1 MIVCRQAC
9 DHGKNRMTPET
20 PDAMTQ
26 NTDALHATPRHDW
39 SARARSTAMDALRYT
54 QFVGVMKR
62 ALQVAAFAVISA
74 VLAYFF
80 VARQPAKVSMG
91 YERLGHLQN
100 DLTMVKP
107 RLTGQDGE
115 GNPFVITADQAP
127 SRNRQKSQARQH
139 LSKVEADMTLDKNGW
154 VNADAASG
162 VVDMKA
168 GMLQLNGG
176 INVFSDQGYE
186 LHTASASVD
195 LNKGIVHGREE
206 VTGHG
211 PLGDL
216 RADQFQYD
224 RDSKILTLDGH
235 VHMTLTGSKT

>member
-1 MIVCRQAC
+1 
-9 DHGKNRMTPET
+9 
-20 PDAMTQ
+20 MTQ
-26 NTDALHATPRHDW
+26 KHDALHALRHDW
-39 SARARSTAMDALRYT
+39 SARARTTALEALRYT

-62 ALQVAAFAVISA
+62 ALPVAAFAVISA
-74 VLAYFF
+74 VLAFFF

-91 YERLGHLQN
+91 YERLGHVEN
-100 DLTMVKP
+100 DLAMVKP
-107 RLTGQDGE
+107 RLTGQDAK
-115 GNPFVITADQAP
+115 GNPFVITADQAVQDAKNP
-127 SRNRQKSQARQH
+127 KRAS

-154 VNADAASG
+154 INANAARG
-162 VVDMKA
+162 TVDMTA
-168 GMLQLNGG
+168 GALELTGG

-235 VHMTLTGSKT
+235 VHMTLSGTKT